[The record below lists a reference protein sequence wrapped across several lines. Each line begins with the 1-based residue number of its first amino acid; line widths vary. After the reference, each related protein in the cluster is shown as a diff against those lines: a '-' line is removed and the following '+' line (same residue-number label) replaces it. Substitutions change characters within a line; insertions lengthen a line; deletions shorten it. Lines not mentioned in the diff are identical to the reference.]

1 MIRVVAWTGGLFA
14 VGWGICH
21 FFPGPFIEPLVLLA
35 LGVTLFFVSGRTPA
49 PARERER
56 DRPSDAVPTTRA
68 AR

>member
-1 MIRVVAWTGGLFA
+1 MIRVVVWTGGLFA

-35 LGVTLFFVSGRTPA
+35 LGMTLFFVSGRASA
-49 PARERER
+49 PARVQER
-56 DRPSDAVPTTRA
+56 DRPSDEVPTTRA